1 VQVVAAPEGYGTQSS
16 ANFRPRQGGR
26 EHGDKDG
33 QKAYGRAQN
42 ILHVKLGG
50 KGSTADEVPEKPKWM
65 HWQTY
70 SRSIQ
75 ELRARDWN
83 FMAALLVE
91 GVGLSSSI

>member
-1 VQVVAAPEGYGTQSS
+1 MQVVAAAEGYGTQSS

-75 ELRARDWN
+75 EYEHAIGASWPP
-83 FMAALLVE
+83 FLLKE
-91 GVGLSSSI
+91 LG